1 MCSFPVPLLA
11 NYCNTGNRTR
21 AWRALAWIE
30 PDGIAGGALGCECE
44 IGPQK
49 RAAFFLAVTGLATAA
64 RIPSSTQIQIRLT
77 KEVNTSTAKVGD
89 RFTALVIAPVVADG
103 AVGMAAG
110 VTLTGHVKEVTA
122 AVNPDDQAVLA
133 LAFDEI
139 HDANGKRV
147 AIAAKLASVDNSRE
161 SVDADGRIQ
170 GIVASK
176 TGSGRLD
183 QGINKVSE
191 KYPSF
196 AELLGTVKQAVLK
209 EPDANIDYKAGVEMT
224 IELTK
229 PLDWTG
235 AVKIPDIA
243 SIEPVDQHFRL
254 VNSEPFRTATQKDE
268 RPSDI
273 TSLMFLGSRQQIEE
287 AFQKAGW
294 SPAAKL
300 NEQSKLETFRAMAEM
315 RGYQEAPV
323 SVLLLDGRAPDLVF
337 EKLNDTFAARHHLR
351 IWQRPGRFN
360 RGDVW
365 VCAAT
370 HDTGIS
376 FSEENRT
383 FIHTIDPSID
393 LERAKVVNDLLLTG
407 MVRGL
412 SLVERS
418 GLPPNLSNATG
429 DALKTDGS
437 MAVVSF

>member
-1 MCSFPVPLLA
+1 MKSVAIL
-11 NYCNTGNRTR
+11 
-21 AWRALAWIE
+21 
-30 PDGIAGGALGCECE
+30 
-44 IGPQK
+44 
-49 RAAFFLAVTGLATAA
+49 LAVTGLAAAA
-64 RIPSSTQIQIRLT
+64 RIPSGSQIQIRLT
-77 KEVNTSTAKVGD
+77 TEINTSKAKVGD
-89 RFTALVIAPVVADG
+89 PFQALVIAPVVVEGRVA
-103 AVGMAAG
+103 MAAAA
-110 VTLTGHVKEVTA
+110 TLTGHVKESTA

-139 HDANGKRV
+139 RDASGKK
-147 AIAAKLASVDNSRE
+147 ASIAAKLTAIDNARE
-161 SVDADGRIQ
+161 SVDADGRIL

-196 AELLGTVKQAVLK
+196 AELLGTVKQVVLK
-209 EPDANIDYKAGVEMT
+209 ETDANIDFKAGVELT
-224 IELTK
+224 IALAK

-235 AVKIPDIA
+235 SVSMPDIA
-243 SIEPVDQHFRL
+243 SIEPQEQLFRL
-254 VNSEPFRTATQKDE
+254 VNSEPFRTATQKDQ

-273 TSLMFLGSRQQIEE
+273 TSLMFLGSRQQIED

-300 NEQSKLETFRAMAEM
+300 TDQSKLETFRAMAEM

-323 SVLLLDGRAPDLVF
+323 SVLLLDGRPPDLVF
-337 EKLNDTFAARHHLR
+337 EKINDTFAARHHLR

-360 RGDVW
+360 GQDVW
-365 VCAAT
+365 VCSAT

-376 FSEENRT
+376 FSDENRT
-383 FIHTIDPSID
+383 FIHKIDPQVD

-407 MVRGL
+407 LLHGL

-418 GLPPNLSNATG
+418 GLPQNMSNATG

-437 MAVVSF
+437 MAVVGF

>member
-1 MCSFPVPLLA
+1 MSVKSGPKIAFLLLL
-11 NYCNTGNRTR
+11 G
-21 AWRALAWIE
+21 
-30 PDGIAGGALGCECE
+30 AGWMA
-44 IGPQK
+44 
-49 RAAFFLAVTGLATAA
+49 AA

-77 KEVNTSTAKVGD
+77 KEVNIATAKVGD
-89 RFTALVIAPVVADG
+89 TFEALVIAPVVVDG
-103 AVGMAAG
+103 HIAMAAG
-110 VTLTGHVKEVTA
+110 ATVAGHVKEVTA

-139 HDANGKRV
+139 RDDSGKKA
-147 AIAAKLASVDNSRE
+147 AIAAKLTGIDNARE
-161 SVDADGRIQ
+161 SLDADGRIQ
-170 GIVASK
+170 GIIASK

-209 EPDANIDYKAGVEMT
+209 GADANIDYKAGVEMT
-224 IELTK
+224 IALTK

-235 AVKIPDIA
+235 IVKSPEIA
-243 SIEPVDQHFRL
+243 SIEPQEELFRL
-254 VNSEPFRTATQKDE
+254 VNSQPFRTATAKDQ

-273 TSLMFLGSRQQIEE
+273 TSLMFLGSRQQMED

-294 SPAAKL
+294 TQAAKL
-300 NEQSKLETFRAMAEM
+300 SDQSKLETFRAMAEM

-337 EKLNDTFAARHHLR
+337 EKMNDTFAARHHLR
-351 IWQRPGRFN
+351 IWQRPGTFA
-360 RGDVW
+360 GKSIW

-376 FSEENRT
+376 FSEETRT
-383 FIHTIDPSID
+383 FIHSIDPRID

-407 MVRGL
+407 LVRGL

-418 GLPPNLSNATG
+418 GLPPDMYNATG

>member
-1 MCSFPVPLLA
+1 VDVKSGLNA
-11 NYCNTGNRTR
+11 
-21 AWRALAWIE
+21 
-30 PDGIAGGALGCECE
+30 
-44 IGPQK
+44 
-49 RAAFFLAVTGLATAA
+49 AAFLFAVTGMAAAA
-64 RIPSSTQIQIRLT
+64 RIPSGTQIQIRLAT
-77 KEVNTSTAKVGD
+77 EINSSTAKVGD
-89 RFTALVIAPVVADG
+89 AFQALVIAPVVAEG
-103 AVGMAAG
+103 RVAMAAG
-110 VTLTGHVKEVTA
+110 AVLTGHVKEVTA
-122 AVNPDDQAVLA
+122 AVNPDDKAVLA
-133 LAFDEI
+133 LSFDEI
-139 HDANGKRV
+139 RDTSGTKAS
-147 AIAAKLASVDNSRE
+147 IAAKLSAIDNARE

-170 GIVASK
+170 GIVASQ

-209 EPDANIDYKAGVEMT
+209 DADANIDYKAGVEMT
-224 IELTK
+224 IALTK

-235 AVKIPDIA
+235 ALKMPDIA
-243 SIEPVDQHFRL
+243 AVEPQDELLRL

-360 RGDVW
+360 REDVW

-383 FIHTIDPSID
+383 FIHKIDSNID

-407 MVRGL
+407 LVRGL

-429 DALKTDGS
+429 DVLKTDGS

>member
-1 MCSFPVPLLA
+1 MSVKSGPKIAFLLLLA
-11 NYCNTGNRTR
+11 
-21 AWRALAWIE
+21 
-30 PDGIAGGALGCECE
+30 AGWV
-44 IGPQK
+44 
-49 RAAFFLAVTGLATAA
+49 AAS

-77 KEVNTSTAKVGD
+77 KEVNTATAKVGD
-89 RFTALVIAPVVADG
+89 TFEALVIAPVVVDG
-103 AVGMAAG
+103 HIAMAAG
-110 VTLTGHVKEVTA
+110 ATVAGHVKEVTA

-139 HDANGKRV
+139 RDGSGKKA
-147 AIAAKLASVDNSRE
+147 AIAAKLAGIDNARE
-161 SVDADGRIQ
+161 SLDSDGRIQ
-170 GIVASK
+170 GIIASK

-209 EPDANIDYKAGVEMT
+209 GADANIDYKTGVEMT
-224 IELTK
+224 IALTK

-235 AVKIPDIA
+235 IVKSPEIA
-243 SIEPVDQHFRL
+243 SIEPQEELFRL
-254 VNSEPFRTATQKDE
+254 VNSQPFRTATAKDQ

-273 TSLMFLGSRQQIEE
+273 TSLMFLGSRQQMED

-294 SPAAKL
+294 SQAAKL
-300 NEQSKLETFRAMAEM
+300 SDQSKLETFRAMAEM

-337 EKLNDTFAARHHLR
+337 EKINDTFAARHHLR
-351 IWQRPGRFN
+351 IWQRPGTFA
-360 RGDVW
+360 GKSIW

-376 FSEENRT
+376 FSEETRT
-383 FIHTIDPSID
+383 FIHSIDPRID

-407 MVRGL
+407 LVRGL

-418 GLPPNLSNATG
+418 GLPPDMYNATG

>member
-1 MCSFPVPLLA
+1 VDVKSVAIL
-11 NYCNTGNRTR
+11 
-21 AWRALAWIE
+21 
-30 PDGIAGGALGCECE
+30 
-44 IGPQK
+44 
-49 RAAFFLAVTGLATAA
+49 LAVTGLAAAA
-64 RIPSSTQIQIRLT
+64 RIPSGSQIQIRLT
-77 KEVNTSTAKVGD
+77 TEINTSKAKVGD
-89 RFTALVIAPVVADG
+89 PFQALVIAPVVVEGRVA
-103 AVGMAAG
+103 MAAAA
-110 VTLTGHVKEVTA
+110 TLTGHVKESTA

-139 HDANGKRV
+139 RDASGKK
-147 AIAAKLASVDNSRE
+147 ASIAAKLTAIDNARE
-161 SVDADGRIQ
+161 SVDADGRIL

-196 AELLGTVKQAVLK
+196 AELLGTVKQVVLK
-209 EPDANIDYKAGVEMT
+209 ETDANIDFKAGVELT
-224 IELTK
+224 IALAK

-235 AVKIPDIA
+235 SVSMPDIA
-243 SIEPVDQHFRL
+243 SIEPQEQLFRL
-254 VNSEPFRTATQKDE
+254 VNSEPFRTATQKDQ

-273 TSLMFLGSRQQIEE
+273 TSLMFLGSRQQIED

-300 NEQSKLETFRAMAEM
+300 TDQSKLETFRAMAEM

-323 SVLLLDGRAPDLVF
+323 SVLLLDGRPPDLVF
-337 EKLNDTFAARHHLR
+337 EKINDTFAARHHLR

-360 RGDVW
+360 GQDVW
-365 VCAAT
+365 VCSAT

-376 FSEENRT
+376 FSDENRT
-383 FIHTIDPSID
+383 FIHKIDPQVD

-407 MVRGL
+407 LLHGL

-418 GLPPNLSNATG
+418 GLPQNMSNATG

-437 MAVVSF
+437 MAVVGF